1 MLLYHSNTQYIIKE
15 DLSVNNT
22 TTPHIPVLFD
32 EVIETFKDLEE
43 GYIIDCTLGYGG
55 HSLGILESNPNIKLI
70 CNDQDDE
77 ALAFSKNR
85 LKAYEDR
92 IIFSKGNFK
101 DVIDKYKHYAIVGIL
116 ADIGVSSLQL
126 DKNERGFGFL
136 SDTLDMR
143 MDQNQALSAQNVV
156 NEYSQKEL
164 ERVLHELGEVKEYKK
179 VASLIFENRPFT
191 SAQELAKC
199 IEKNMFK
206 GKLHPA
212 TLPFQGIRI
221 EVNNELGVLE
231 ELFDHIENASF
242 PNTKVAIISF
252 HSLEDRI
259 VKNRFKKWSLRCICP
274 SHLERCECGNNHQK
288 GKIITRKP
296 IIPTPK
302 EIKIN
307 ARSRSS
313 KMRIFQFA
321 QQR

>member
-1 MLLYHSNTQYIIKE
+1 MTETKI
-15 DLSVNNT
+15 
-22 TTPHIPVLFD
+22 PHIPVLFN
-32 EVIETFKDLEE
+32 EVIETFKNLKD

-77 ALAFSKNR
+77 ALNFSKNR
-85 LKAYEDR
+85 LKEYEDR

-101 DVIDKYKHYAIVGIL
+101 GVIEKYKDKNIVGIL

-126 DKNERGFGFL
+126 DKNERGFGFT
-136 SDTLDMR
+136 SETLDMR
-143 MDQNQALSAQNVV
+143 MNQNQDLSAKEVV
-156 NEYSQKEL
+156 NEYSQTDLEKIFKEY
-164 ERVLHELGEVKEYKK
+164 GEVKEYKK
-179 VASLIFENRPFT
+179 VASLIVQNRPFST
-191 SAQELAKC
+191 AKELADFLSK
-199 IEKNMFK
+199 KMFK

-231 ELFDHIENASF
+231 ELFKQIENAGFSS
-242 PNTKVAIISF
+242 TTVAIISF

-259 VKNRFKKWSLRCICP
+259 VKQVFKQWTMRCICP
-274 SHLERCECGNNHQK
+274 PHIERCECGNNHQK
-288 GKIITRKP
+288 GKVLTRKP
-296 IIPTPK
+296 IIPTAK

-313 KMRIFQFA
+313 KMRVFKFEA
-321 QQR
+321 NR